1 MMNKAAKDLIE
12 ALRRRSWTAATA
24 ESLTGGGI
32 GQCLT
37 SVPGSSAVYC
47 GGVITYTNAVKEA
60 LLGVPHDILDSKGAV
75 SPETAEAMARGV
87 CTLLHADL
95 GIAVTGIAGPGSD
108 ERGNPVGLVYIG
120 LCSHGRVIVAR
131 SLFSGSREE
140 IRQQT
145 IAKALKLAAQML

>member
-1 MMNKAAKDLIE
+1 MMNKAAKNLIE
-12 ALRRRSWTAATA
+12 ALRRKSWTVATA

-47 GGVITYTNAVKEA
+47 GGVISYTNAVKEA
-60 LLGVPHDILDSKGAV
+60 LLDVPRTVLDSNGAV
-75 SPETAEAMARGV
+75 SSETAEAMARNV
-87 CTLLHADL
+87 CKLLHADL
-95 GIAVTGIAGPGSD
+95 GISVTGLAGPGSD

-120 LCSHGRVIVAR
+120 LYSHGNTIVTR
-131 SLFSGSREE
+131 SVFRGSREE

-145 IAKALKLAAQML
+145 IAKALELAVQML